1 MGNYLAF
8 DLGAS
13 SGRAIIG
20 TLKNGKLSLQ
30 EVHRFGN
37 GPVEKN
43 GSLFWDYESLQNELV
58 SGLGKAVA
66 TGVKLDGISIDTW
79 GVDYLFFDRSTRKML
94 RPPYNYRDRRTLDA
108 AEKIS
113 KLMDKSEIYQASGIQ
128 YMTLNTI
135 FQLFAH
141 KEQHPEDME
150 NGVFLPIPDALAFAL
165 GGDFT
170 AEYTHCS
177 TFALLDPATR
187 QWNWEL
193 ISRLGLSKEIF
204 PEIVPPCSANGQLK
218 KELCEKFNI
227 PPIPIFKCGSHDT
240 ASAVLAVPAPPNR
253 NWAYLSAGT
262 WALLGV
268 ESSVPVVTPA
278 SGAANVTNEGGVGD
292 TIRFLTN
299 IMGSWLFQELKRV
312 WNSEGKNLSFNDIES
327 MARNEKMCRYFVDP
341 NCADFAAPGD
351 MPGNIRNF
359 CRSTGQTGNLS
370 DSEVARTVYDS
381 LALCFRQ
388 KLELIESLQ
397 GVKYQC
403 LNIVGG
409 GTKDRFL
416 MQLTASALNRQ
427 VITGPVE
434 ATASGNILAQAIAS
448 GEISGISEAR
458 EVVRNSFKVE
468 TFEPDAADAEIYQQ
482 NYGKFGKITEQK

>member
-20 TLKNGKLSLQ
+20 TLKNGTLSLK
-30 EVHRFGN
+30 EVHRFAN

-43 GSLFWDYESLQNELV
+43 GSLYWDYDSLQNELV
-58 SGLGKAVA
+58 SGLAKAVNS
-66 TGVKLDGISIDTW
+66 GIKLDGISIDTW
-79 GVDYLFFDRSTRKML
+79 GVDYVFFDRSTRKML
-94 RPPYNYRDRRTLDA
+94 RPPYNYRDRRTIDA
-108 AEKIS
+108 AEKIG
-113 KLMDKSEIYQASGIQ
+113 KLMDKSEIYQATGIQ

-141 KEQHPEDME
+141 KEQHPEDMA

-177 TFALLDPATR
+177 TFALLDTVTR
-187 QWNWEL
+187 QWNREL
-193 ISRLGLSKEIF
+193 INRLGLPEEIF

-218 KELCEKFNI
+218 KELCQKFNI
-227 PPIPIFKCGSHDT
+227 SPIPIFKCGSHDT
-240 ASAVLAVPAPPNR
+240 ASAVLAVPAPEDR

-268 ESSVPVVTPA
+268 ECSTPVLTVA
-278 SGAANVTNEGGVGD
+278 SNAANVTNEGGVGN
-292 TIRFLTN
+292 TIRFLAN

-312 WNSEGKNLSFNDIES
+312 WNSENKDLSFNDIES

-341 NCADFAAPGD
+341 NCADFAAPGN
-351 MPGNIRNF
+351 MPQNIRNF
-359 CRSTGQTGNLS
+359 CCATGQGGDLS
-370 DSEVARTVYDS
+370 DSEVARSVYDS

-397 GVKYQC
+397 GTHYQC

-448 GEISGISEAR
+448 GEISGIAEAR
-458 EVVRNSFKVE
+458 EIIRNSFE
-468 TFEPDAADAEIYQQ
+468 LEIFEPDAADAARYQQ
-482 NYGKFGKITEQK
+482 EYSRFCEITGQK

>member
-20 TLKNGKLSLQ
+20 TIRDGKLSLQ
-30 EVHRFGN
+30 EIHRFDN
-37 GPVEKN
+37 GPVKKN
-43 GSLFWDYESLQNELV
+43 GSLFWDYEALHNELI
-58 SGLGKAVA
+58 SGLGKAA
-66 TGVKLDGISIDTW
+66 AGGIKLDGISIDTW
-79 GVDYLFFDRSTRKML
+79 GVDYLFFDRSRHEML
-94 RPPYNYRDRRTLDA
+94 RMPYHYRDQRTIAA
-108 AEKIS
+108 AEKVGS
-113 KLMDKSEIYQASGIQ
+113 MMSRSEIYQATGIQ
-128 YMTLNTI
+128 YMTLNSI
-135 FQLFAH
+135 FQLVAH
-141 KEQHPEDME
+141 KEQHPEDMA

-187 QWNWEL
+187 QWNWKL
-193 ISRLGLSKEIF
+193 IDRLGLPREIF

-218 KELCEKFNI
+218 KELCEKFDL
-227 PPIPIFKCGSHDT
+227 PPVPIFKCGSHDT
-240 ASAVLAVPAPPNR
+240 ASAVLAVPAPKNR

-268 ESSVPVVTPA
+268 ESTSPVITAA
-278 SGAANVTNEGGVGD
+278 SENANVTNEGGVGD
-292 TIRFLTN
+292 TIRFLAN

-312 WNSEGKNLSFNDIES
+312 WNSEGKKLSFNDIEA
-327 MARNEKMCRYFVDP
+327 MARKEEMCKYFINP

-351 MPGNIRNF
+351 MPQNIRNY
-359 CRSTGQTGNLS
+359 CRATGQAENLS
-370 DSEVARTVYDS
+370 DPEVARTVYDS

-397 GVKYQC
+397 NVNYQC

-416 MQLTASALNRQ
+416 MQLAASALNRQ

-448 GEISGISEAR
+448 GEVSGIAEAR
-458 EVVRNSFKVE
+458 EIIRNSFDLE
-468 TFEPDAADAEIYQQ
+468 TFEPDAADAAHYQQ
-482 NYGKFGKITEQK
+482 QYDKFCKITEQR

>member
-1 MGNYLAF
+1 M
-8 DLGAS
+8 
-13 SGRAIIG
+13 
-20 TLKNGKLSLQ
+20 
-30 EVHRFGN
+30 
-37 GPVEKN
+37 
-43 GSLFWDYESLQNELV
+43 
-58 SGLGKAVA
+58 
-66 TGVKLDGISIDTW
+66 
-79 GVDYLFFDRSTRKML
+79 
-94 RPPYNYRDRRTLDA
+94 
-108 AEKIS
+108 
-113 KLMDKSEIYQASGIQ
+113 
-128 YMTLNTI
+128 
-135 FQLFAH
+135 
-141 KEQHPEDME
+141 
-150 NGVFLPIPDALAFAL
+150 
-165 GGDFT
+165 
-170 AEYTHCS
+170 
-177 TFALLDPATR
+177 
-187 QWNWEL
+187 
-193 ISRLGLSKEIF
+193 
-204 PEIVPPCSANGQLK
+204 PPCSANGQLK

-312 WNSEGKNLSFNDIES
+312 WNSEGKNLSFNDIEAV
-327 MARNEKMCRYFVDP
+327 ARNEKMCRYFVDP

-359 CRSTGQTGNLS
+359 CRSTGQTGDLS

-458 EVVRNSFKVE
+458 EIVCNSFKVE